1 MILLGLLLSILYK
14 NLQSDFKYMHYTE
27 VYNIKTK
34 LEENQMIVENLKNQ
48 KDNLKKEIKQ
58 YEDNENIGSI
68 ISSIDKKIKKIETF
82 SGLRPV
88 EGEGVVI
95 IIDDSESLLNNREG
109 SSLIVHDFD
118 IQNILIDLKNAGA
131 EAISV
136 NNERVVVGKS
146 KIKCT
151 GPTIQ
156 INQKVTAQPF
166 IIKAIGDRFHLKSA
180 VNSPDGYAS
189 VLKDWDIFV
198 EVNTSVNVNI
208 SEYKGK
214 LGFKYLEKF
223 ERNEK

>member
-1 MILLGLLLSILYK
+1 MIILGFLFSLLYK
-14 NLQSDFKYMHYTE
+14 NLQSDYKYMHYTE
-27 VYNIKTK
+27 VYNIKSR
-34 LEENQMIVENLKNQ
+34 LEENQILVENLKKQ
-48 KDNLKKEIKQ
+48 KNNLKKEIKQ
-58 YEDNENIGSI
+58 YEGDENISDI
-68 ISSIDKKIKKIETF
+68 ISSTNKKIKKIETF
-82 SGLRPV
+82 SGLKSV

-118 IQNILIDLKNAGA
+118 IQNILIDLKNSGA

-180 VNSPDGYAS
+180 INSPDGYAS

-198 EVNTSVNVNI
+198 EVNTSVNVSI
-208 SEYKGK
+208 SEYEGD